1 MIINATKRRG
11 GKTCVTGSPLP
22 NMLTVIDQIQSGE
35 I

>member
-11 GKTCVTGSPLP
+11 GKTYVAGPPLP
-22 NMLTVIDQIQSGE
+22 KMLTTIDQIQQGE